1 LRYESLNGE
10 MLYLYGGIAA
20 GTYFSKL
27 VFDHQGYVTRMVVDY
42 VPLSRH
48 SSFRRS
54 FLRF

>member
-1 LRYESLNGE
+1 